1 MDLNDPTVVVV
12 VMMMGVGVGGGC
24 YSSIDRVARSNR
36 LESKK
41 ARGNQSALLTSST

>member
-1 MDLNDPTVVVV
+1 MDLDDTTVIKV
-12 VMMMGVGVGGGC
+12 VMMMGVGVGGDC

-41 ARGNQSALLTSST
+41 AWGNPSGLLTSST